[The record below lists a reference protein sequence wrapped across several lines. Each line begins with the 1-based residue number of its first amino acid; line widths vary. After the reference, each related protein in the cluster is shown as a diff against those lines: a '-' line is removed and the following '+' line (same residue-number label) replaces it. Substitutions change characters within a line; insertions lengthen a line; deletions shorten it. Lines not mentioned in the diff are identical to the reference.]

1 MKIKKTK
8 TGKMLLIAIIALT
21 VSSELFA
28 QGNSQNNSNG
38 LWYSKDGDTVATNR
52 EVLINKNLKVQ
63 GNATADSVNADIIK
77 VGMNSIWLGM
87 WDQNTGTD
95 NNISADDGDLF
106 LQSISGVNF
115 NTILNANNSG
125 KVGIGTTNPTEKL
138 HIKDGSI
145 YVEGEGQGII
155 VNEGG
160 QKRVGLMKYY
170 GREAGI
176 WRVINQD
183 FEIGR
188 LDVPSLPGT
197 PTTFTTDLY
206 VAGNGFVGINTT
218 NQLIFVL

>member
-1 MKIKKTK
+1 MKHRKVTTK
-8 TGKMLLIAIIALT
+8 KMLLALIIALT
-21 VSSELFA
+21 AANGLFA

-38 LWYSKDGDTVATNR
+38 LWYAKDGDTVATNR
-52 EVLINKNLKVQ
+52 EVLITKNLKVQ
-63 GNATADSVNADIIK
+63 GNVTADSAHYRTIV
-77 VGMNSIWLGM
+77 VGDSSLWIGAPPQQ
-87 WDQNTGTD
+87 DQIGLSDNIQSNNGVINFGNTD
-95 NNISADDGDLF
+95 FPFSNI
-106 LQSISGVNF
+106 
-115 NTILNANNSG
+115 